1 MASCLPNMLHAVFMR
16 SVPARARLLG
26 VDPTAALAC
35 AGVVALLNGS
45 HLAGCTLPAIN
56 PLLVG

>member
-1 MASCLPNMLHAVFMR
+1 MLHAVFMR